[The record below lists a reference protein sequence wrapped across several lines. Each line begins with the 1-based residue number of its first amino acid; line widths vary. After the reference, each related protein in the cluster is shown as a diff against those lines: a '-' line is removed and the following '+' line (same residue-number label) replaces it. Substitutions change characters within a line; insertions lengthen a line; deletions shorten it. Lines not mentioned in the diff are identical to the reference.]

1 MTYLSQVLRR
11 GSLAWFKSILYF
23 ILGAACAVSPVFAA
37 ETITYFHNDI
47 AGTPLLA
54 TDAAGNVVWKENY
67 QPYGQRL
74 NNPAAA
80 ADNRLGFTGKPFDPA
95 TGLSYMG
102 ARYYAPGLGRF
113 MGVDPAEVKVDDVH
127 SFNRYAYAANNPY
140 RHVDPD
146 GRLPVDAVFLVYDLG
161 QLAYAIYKGEGV
173 GEAAVGVG
181 LSVVGVVSPLP
192 GTGVALK
199 AARAAERGAE
209 VGGAVA
215 RAAEVGRAAEKVAGE
230 ASSVANAARLR
241 AQLAGQE
248 IAAGHAFEKHV
259 LNQGEF
265 KGLGIRTREQFATH
279 IENVINNP
287 TASRE
292 LSGGRSAYWQES
304 TGTVVIR
311 NPHASD
317 GGTAFQ
323 PVNGRAYF
331 DGLR

>member
-1 MTYLSQVLRR
+1 MNLHAKRVLR
-11 GSLAWFKSILYF
+11 LISIAAVWLF
-23 ILGAACAVSPVFAA
+23 GAAFARPIYAA

-54 TDAAGNVVWKENY
+54 TDTAGNVVWKESY
-67 QPYGQRL
+67 RPYGERL

-102 ARYYAPGLGRF
+102 ARYYDPVLGRF
-113 MGVDPAEVKVDDVH
+113 MGVDPAEVQPADVH

-146 GRLPVDAVFLVYDLG
+146 GRTPVDAVFLVYDLG
-161 QLAYAIYKGEGV
+161 SLAYAIYKGEGV
-173 GEAAVGVG
+173 KDAAVGVG
-181 LSVVGVVSPLP
+181 LSIVGVASPVP

-209 VGGAVA
+209 VGRAVEA
-215 RAAEVGRAAEKVAGE
+215 GRAAEKTIGE
-230 ASSVANAARLR
+230 ASSLANAARLR

-265 KGLGIRTREQFATH
+265 KGLGIRTREQFAIH

-311 NPHASD
+311 NPRASD

-323 PVNGRAYF
+323 PTNGRAYF